1 MIGAKRNTHTHT
13 QRERE
18 REAII
23 TNAMV
28 TLRAIEM
35 LIHSLVF
42 GVIQNIS
49 TTQGMSVYNHAQTMT
64 MVLSEYTVVRQQLY
78 LLMPVS
84 L

>member
-1 MIGAKRNTHTHT
+1 MITERHFHWSTITLWLGKKKHTHTHT
-13 QRERE
+13 E

-42 GVIQNIS
+42 GFIQNIS

-64 MVLSEYTVVRQQLY
+64 MVLSEYTVVR
-78 LLMPVS
+78 
-84 L
+84 